1 MLFTKSDIFTLHT
14 GKRKRREGRGED
26 DKSVSK
32 IKKRRF
38 RGVVNGNVK
47 EKKEKK
53 EKSLL
58 WLLKR
63 RGEVVAVLEE
73 DNSKRIGLLD
83 QELLRQQLM
92 DATRRI

>member
-1 MLFTKSDIFTLHT
+1 M
-14 GKRKRREGRGED
+14 
-26 DKSVSK
+26 
-32 IKKRRF
+32 
-38 RGVVNGNVK
+38 NGNVK